1 LQIKSIRKYF
11 SLPLVLLSIVGVFFA
26 MVMTSNTLPYFD
38 FDSRKD
44 FLGTKKFA
52 VTSRL
57 IFKIGFYT
65 HISSALLVWLAGI
78 PQFWPKLILKYPKWH
93 RSLGKIYVF
102 GILFLAAPSG
112 LILAKFA
119 NGGLSA
125 QVGFMLQCLVWWFL
139 TLKAF
144 LYIKEGDIAHHV
156 RYMIKSLAV
165 TYAAFSL
172 RTESYVMYQFFDT
185 KPIETY
191 LTVVWLSWV
200 GNLFLAEILLLTKID
215 MYFMKLIKPYNEN

>member
-1 LQIKSIRKYF
+1 M
-11 SLPLVLLSIVGVFFA
+11 VLLSITGIIFA
-26 MVMTSNTLPYFD
+26 IIMAENTIPYFD
-38 FDSRKD
+38 FTPRKG
-44 FLGTKKFA
+44 FLGTKTFA

-57 IFKIGFYT
+57 IFKIGFYI
-65 HISSALLVWLAGI
+65 HISWALVVWLVGI
-78 PQFWPKLILKYPKWH
+78 PQFLPLIIEKYPKWH
-93 RSLGKIYVF
+93 RNLGKIYVF
-102 GILFLAAPSG
+102 GVLVFAAPSG

-125 QVGFMLQCLVWWFL
+125 QVGFTLQCLVWWFL

-144 LYIKEGDIAHHV
+144 LYIKERDIAQHV
-156 RYMIKSLAV
+156 RYMIRSLAV

-172 RTESYVMYQFFDT
+172 RTESYVMYQFFGT

-215 MYFMKLIKPYNEN
+215 RYFVKFIKPLK

>member
-1 LQIKSIRKYF
+1 MSLKNIN
-11 SLPLVLLSIVGVFFA
+11 LPLIILGLVGVVFA
-26 MVMTSNTLPYFD
+26 VVMTSNTLPYFE
-38 FDSRKD
+38 FDPRKD
-44 FLGTKKFA
+44 FLGTKRFA
-52 VTSRL
+52 VTSKW

-65 HISSALLVWLAGI
+65 HISSALVVWLAGI
-78 PQFWPKLILKYPKWH
+78 PQFWPFLVLKYPKWH
-93 RSLGKIYVF
+93 RNLGKIYVF

-112 LILAKFA
+112 LILAAFA

-125 QVGFMLQCLVWWFL
+125 QVGFTLQCLVWWFL
-139 TLKAF
+139 TFKAF
-144 LYIKEGDIAHHV
+144 LFIKEGNIAEHV
-156 RYMIKSLAV
+156 RYMIRSLAV

-172 RTESYVMYQFFDT
+172 RTESYVMYQFFGT

-215 MYFMKLIKPYNEN
+215 RYFVIFIKPLK

>member
-1 LQIKSIRKYF
+1 M
-11 SLPLVLLSIVGVFFA
+11 VLLSVTGIIFA
-26 MVMTSNTLPYFD
+26 IIMAENTIPYFD
-38 FDSRKD
+38 FTPRKG
-44 FLGTKKFA
+44 FLGTKTFV

-57 IFKIGFYT
+57 VFKIGFYI
-65 HISSALLVWLAGI
+65 HISSALAVWLVAI
-78 PQFWPKLILKYPKWH
+78 PQFWPSLILKYPKWH

-144 LYIKEGDIAHHV
+144 IYIKEGDIAQHV
-156 RYMIKSLAV
+156 RYMIRSLAV

-172 RTESYVMYQFFDT
+172 RTESYVMYQFFGT

-215 MYFMKLIKPYNEN
+215 RYFVKFIKRLK

>member
-1 LQIKSIRKYF
+1 MAENTIPYLDFTPRK
-11 SLPLVLLSIVGVFFA
+11 G
-26 MVMTSNTLPYFD
+26 
-38 FDSRKD
+38 
-44 FLGTKKFA
+44 FLGTKTFA
-52 VTSRL
+52 VTSTL
-57 IFKIGFYT
+57 VFKIGFYT
-65 HISSALLVWLAGI
+65 HISSALVVWLAGI
-78 PQFWPKLILKYPKWH
+78 PQFWPILILKHPQWH
-93 RSLGKIYVF
+93 RNLGKIYVF

-125 QVGFMLQCLVWWFL
+125 KVGFMLQCLVWWFL

-144 LYIKEGDIAHHV
+144 LFIKEGDIPQHF
-156 RYMIKSLAV
+156 RYMIRSLAV

-172 RTESYVMYQFFDT
+172 RTESYVMYQFFGT

-200 GNLFLAEILLLTKID
+200 GNLFLAEIFLLTKID
-215 MYFMKLIKPYNEN
+215 RYLVKFIKPLK